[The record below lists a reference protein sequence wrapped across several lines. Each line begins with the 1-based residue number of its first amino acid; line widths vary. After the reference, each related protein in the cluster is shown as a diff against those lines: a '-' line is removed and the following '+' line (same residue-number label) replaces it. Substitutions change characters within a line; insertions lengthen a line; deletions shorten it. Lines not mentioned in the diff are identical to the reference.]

1 MEHLWAKYALIP
13 AWEDLMNS
21 GCSSSWSKAF
31 TMDRNQPRLILPK
44 EIEHMIP
51 LILSTIWSTDKL
63 PSYHYYKCL
72 NFNYELTRIT
82 LDEWEQNW
90 FTKKTVKNQ
99 QLWIIGCKRRDR
111 EGVFLLKLNSS
122 GQKERKCKLRLLV
135 TIEHA
140 LDVTS
145 SHRTMAKLNTS
156 AFWLYGWWFMT

>member
-63 PSYHYYKCL
+63 PSYHYYKYL
-72 NFNYELTRIT
+72 NFNYEPTRIT
-82 LDEWEQNW
+82 LNEWEQNW
-90 FTKKTVKNQ
+90 F
-99 QLWIIGCKRRDR
+99 
-111 EGVFLLKLNSS
+111 LLKKQWKINSYES
-122 GQKERKCKLRLLV
+122 LVAREETKREFFFWNWILPVRKKENASWGFL
-135 TIEHA
+135 
-140 LDVTS
+140 
-145 SHRTMAKLNTS
+145 
-156 AFWLYGWWFMT
+156 